1 MKFAS
6 LFLQYLYG
14 GKDLP
19 QPKWLELANRKLQA
33 MNTGYHLGR
42 FVNCLEITMHAYKAL
57 LENQGTFFPAVTP
70 LPTLPNLIPGYLH
83 SLHTRFTH
91 LDETKQ
97 ARSFIFNFNYAQLS
111 EHVAELK
118 IPAYSHLIIFAKLN
132 KLPGSH
138 ALSGLVIPEETGD
151 GVRIYLYD
159 AQGFLPDAW
168 LHPDQFDEFYTLEK
182 IFVYDS
188 VHTQEAIK
196 AFVEQCQAET
206 NTSQEIS
213 SPPPKPS
220 MNTIKT
226 KLVEFIRLEIFRLE
240 AKALVTSQQDMPWQQ
255 EKIAAYYTCLN
266 NLNELNKD
274 PYLLTA
280 EQFIQ
285 AARIVK
291 KHSYSYNWFDPQS
304 LEHFRTYFNQFFL
317 LQPFQAEFALESV
330 SEYLKLYL
338 ICEVGRLCLL
348 NEYSNEH
355 IDKKINF
362 YMEQLTYLTT
372 GEHDAERL
380 LNRINNIQ
388 KIASTTRHW
397 LTFYSQATSAS
408 LFDDYLQPVQ
418 QLLQREIKRSGI
430 EEESW
435 EMIEAPKL

>member
-1 MKFAS
+1 M
-6 LFLQYLYG
+6 
-14 GKDLP
+14 
-19 QPKWLELANRKLQA
+19 
-33 MNTGYHLGR
+33 
-42 FVNCLEITMHAYKAL
+42 
-57 LENQGTFFPAVTP
+57 
-70 LPTLPNLIPGYLH
+70 
-83 SLHTRFTH
+83 
-91 LDETKQ
+91 
-97 ARSFIFNFNYAQLS
+97 
-111 EHVAELK
+111 
-118 IPAYSHLIIFAKLN
+118 
-132 KLPGSH
+132 
-138 ALSGLVIPEETGD
+138 VIPEETGD

-397 LTFYSQATSAS
+397 LTFYSQAASAS

-435 EMIEAPKL
+435 EMIETPKL